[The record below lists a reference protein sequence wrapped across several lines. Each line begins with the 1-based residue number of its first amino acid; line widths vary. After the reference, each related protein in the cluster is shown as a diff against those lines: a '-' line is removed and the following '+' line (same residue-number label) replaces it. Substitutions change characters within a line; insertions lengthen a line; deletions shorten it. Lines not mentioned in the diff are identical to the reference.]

1 MADNIANGNASAIE
15 TKAVFKQIYYDLKK
29 ELLQD
34 PAFDFTDESRE
45 WIDKVWLHFF
55 NSLLHFSFRIIY
67 RIMLIRG
74 ARKSLYFRVQLMQ
87 QLLERAYKL

>member
-1 MADNIANGNASAIE
+1 MADNITNGNASMND

-29 ELLQD
+29 ELLED

-55 NSLLHFSFRIIY
+55 SICYCIESCWFEERGKMFILSSSINAIAGWTSL
-67 RIMLIRG
+67 
-74 ARKSLYFRVQLMQ
+74 
-87 QLLERAYKL
+87 

>member
-1 MADNIANGNASAIE
+1 MADNITNGDDSMID

-29 ELLQD
+29 ELLED

-55 NSLLHFSFRIIY
+55 CNLLLHW
-67 RIMLIRG
+67 IMLIRG
-74 ARKSLYFRVQLMQ
+74 ARKNVYTF
-87 QLLERAYKL
+87 EFN